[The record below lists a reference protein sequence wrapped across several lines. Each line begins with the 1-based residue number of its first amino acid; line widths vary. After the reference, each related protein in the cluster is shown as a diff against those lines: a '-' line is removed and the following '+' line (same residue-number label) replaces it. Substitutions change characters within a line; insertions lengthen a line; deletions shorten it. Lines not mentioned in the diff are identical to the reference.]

1 MSKWTELLDRASGPC
16 PIRSIVLRQDHSEGF
31 FETPGNGNEQPD
43 HDWLREEVAGL
54 FDMKKDRSAA

>member
-1 MSKWTELLDRASGPC
+1 
-16 PIRSIVLRQDHSEGF
+16 VLRQDHSEGF